1 MIRVRRWA
9 GALLA
14 SALLTACRAGGGVFL
29 SVPEARGLRVMVSVP
44 EAHGLRVTAHE
55 ENGIFLD
62 HGFDSSVMSDRR
74 IRKVVGWLKARA
86 FTYQLHNITA
96 FNADGTMDPA
106 KYSQLAHWIR
116 VSRAADPHQKIVA
129 YLSGSLALVNTA
141 STWHEIA
148 RVCRMFVKRY
158 GVDGVNLDFEPY
170 RTNNV
175 ANYKGLFRTV
185 RRAIGT
191 SPDLSLDYTADPGYQ
206 WTPSDFKAVSAYFNM
221 IMPMLYDTSCRSKSC
236 YTALLAKILAYQYA
250 HKAANA
256 EIYPL
261 IPTYT
266 KSRWHDPAVENIATA
281 ATEIRSLQN
290 AKNIG
295 IVGVGVWWY
304 YGWNHAAESDWE
316 KDWLK

>member
-1 MIRVRRWA
+1 MRVRRLA

-14 SALLTACRAGGGVFL
+14 SALLTACHAGGAVFP
-29 SVPEARGLRVMVSVP
+29 SVPEARDLG
-44 EAHGLRVTAHE
+44 VTAYA
-55 ENGIFLD
+55 ENGIFLN
-62 HGFDSSVMSDRR
+62 HGFDANVMSDGE
-74 IRKVVGWLKARA
+74 IRKVVAWLKARA

-129 YLSGSLALVNTA
+129 YLSGSLALVNTP
-141 STWHEIA
+141 STWHQIA

-158 GVDGVNLDFEPY
+158 GVDGINLDFEPY
-170 RTNNV
+170 RTDNV
-175 ANYKGLFRTV
+175 ANYKGFFRTV

-191 SPDLSLDYTADPGYQ
+191 STDLSLDYTADPSNQ
-206 WTPSDFKAVSAYFNM
+206 WTPSDFKTISGYFNL

-236 YTALLAKILAYQYA
+236 YRAFLAKALRYQYA

-256 EIYPL
+256 QIYPL

-266 KSRWHDPAVENIATA
+266 KTRWHDPAVENIATA
-281 ATEIRSLQN
+281 ATKIRSLQN
-290 AKNIG
+290 EEKIG
-295 IVGVGVWWY
+295 IAGVGVWWY
-304 YGWNHAAESDWE
+304 YGWNHVAESDWE
-316 KDWLK
+316 KDWLN

>member
-1 MIRVRRWA
+1 MEIRVRLLA

-14 SALLTACRAGGGVFL
+14 SALLTACRAGGGLFS
-29 SVPEARGLRVMVSVP
+29 SVPEARGLP
-44 EAHGLRVTAHE
+44 VTAYQA
-55 ENGIFLD
+55 NGIFLD
-62 HGFDSSVMSDRR
+62 HGFDSSAMSDGQIRR
-74 IRKVVGWLKARA
+74 VVAWLRARA

-96 FNADGTMDPA
+96 FNADGTMDPD

-116 VSRAADPHQKIVA
+116 VSRAADPNQKIVA
-129 YLSGSLALVNTA
+129 YLSGSLALVNTP
-141 STWHEIA
+141 STWNAIA

-170 RTNNV
+170 RTDNV

-185 RRAIGT
+185 RRAIGA
-191 SPDLSLDYTADPGYQ
+191 SPELSLDYTADPGYQ
-206 WTPSDFKAVSAYFNM
+206 WTPADFKTISAYFNL

-236 YTALLAKILAYQYA
+236 YRTLLAKILAYQYA

-261 IPTYT
+261 IPTYAR
-266 KSRWHDPAVENIATA
+266 SRTHDPAVENIATA
-281 ATEIRSLQN
+281 AQKIRSLEN
-290 AKNIG
+290 AGRIG
-295 IVGVGVWWY
+295 IAGVGVWWY
-304 YGWNHAAESDWE
+304 YGWNHRAESDWE

>member
-1 MIRVRRWA
+1 MIRARRLA
-9 GALLA
+9 GTLLA
-14 SALLTACRAGGGVFL
+14 SALLTACRAGGGVFP
-29 SVPEARGLRVMVSVP
+29 SVPEV
-44 EAHGLRVTAHE
+44 HGLRVTTHE

-62 HGFDSSVMSDRR
+62 HGFDSSVMSDGR
-74 IRKVVGWLKARA
+74 IRKVVAWLKARA

-148 RVCRMFVKRY
+148 SVCRMFVKRY

-175 ANYKGLFRTV
+175 ANYKELFRTV
-185 RRAIGT
+185 RRAIGA

-206 WTPSDFKAVSAYFNM
+206 WTPSDFKAVSAYFNL

-236 YTALLAKILAYQYA
+236 YTALLANVLAYQYA

-281 ATEIRSLQN
+281 ATEIQSLQN
-290 AKNIG
+290 AKKIG
-295 IVGVGVWWY
+295 IAGVGVWWY
-304 YGWNHAAESDWE
+304 YGWNHTAESDWK